1 MIMTIKLSATNWK
14 DEWTAIQYHLFFLFC
29 DSVCDYDIVFMYQ
42 WEQVVLLYLCTYN
55 CSWCHVY
62 MCNQNMLYVIVEL
75 VVWWVSI
82 VFIVYLSN
90 FYGSSKVILT
100 NDLKIRGVP
109 NTCSIVPK
117 LCNRWS
123 HLNYIPNMPVSIQA
137 RTSRQLVRW
146 SIHRSRKFWELL
158 WPWQCTF
165 FL

>member
-1 MIMTIKLSATNWK
+1 MSEQQFNTTYFPFLWLSLRLWYGFHVPMRTGCTFAPVH
-14 DEWTAIQYHLFFLFC
+14 IQLLLMSRVHVQPKYAVR
-29 DSVCDYDIVFMYQ
+29 DSRA
-42 WEQVVLLYLCTYN
+42 
-55 CSWCHVY
+55 CSMMGIY
-62 MCNQNMLYVIVEL
+62 
-75 VVWWVSI
+75 SI
-82 VFIVYLSN
+82 HSLSN

-100 NDLKIRGVP
+100 NDLKIREIP

-158 WPWQCTF
+158 WLWQCTF